1 MSRLEPIE
9 RVGRVVR
16 ALREGLGESG
26 EVIGTK
32 LQWSQSKVSRIESG
46 RLGVTVTDLTR
57 LLGVLGAS
65 PGQRVELL
73 ALSARASGE
82 AAWMVSDSALRGR
95 QAEVGAVERRV
106 TRLREHHPMLVPGLL
121 QSPGFM
127 AAMAESAGFLSGSEF
142 VDERLGR
149 QAVLE
154 EPGAP
159 AYEAIMDARCLRRTA
174 GGRSVLEEQ
183 LEYLLLK
190 SRLPSVTLRIVPESQ
205 EAHMIA
211 MGAFVMYE
219 FRAEDVPDVVMVETP
234 LTDVYYASDEAWQTY
249 STMWDRLVDDSLSVD
264 ESRQWLRQQLQEIG
278 D

>member
-1 MSRLEPIE
+1 MK
-9 RVGRVVR
+9 VR
-16 ALREGLGESG
+16 PVDRIGHELRCLRELRASSG
-26 EVIGTK
+26 EAVAAELG
-32 LQWSQSKVSRIESG
+32 WSQSKVSRIESA
-46 RLGVTVTDLTR
+46 RLGVTVADLTDLLR
-57 LLGVLGAS
+57 VLAAS
-65 PGQRVELL
+65 PGQRIELL
-73 ALSARASGE
+73 ALAARASDE
-82 AAWMVSDSALRGR
+82 NAWLISEGTLQGR

-106 TRLREHHPMLVPGLL
+106 SRLREHHPMLVPGLL
-121 QSPGFM
+121 QAPAFM
-127 AAMAESAGFLSGSEF
+127 AAMADSAGFPSVSEF
-142 VDERLGR
+142 VEERLAR

-183 LEYLLLK
+183 LKYLLLK

-211 MGAFVMYE
+211 IGAFVMYE

-249 STMWDRLVDDSLSVD
+249 STMWDRLVADSLSVD
-264 ESRQWLRQQLQEIG
+264 ESRAWLRQQLQQIG